1 MLDGTRKQMTEP
13 LTTARRLS
21 IVPFEATGLGDRS
34 YMVHDGDK
42 AAVIDP
48 QRDPVPYVA
57 AAAELNVKIE
67 VVLETHIHNDYV
79 SGGVALARR
88 TEATYG
94 VPAGEAVDFG
104 AESRALAEGDVLTAG
119 SLTFRALWTPGHTP
133 HHLAFLAEDSLGT
146 MAVMTGGSL
155 LAEATGRTDLSGD
168 DRAAELAEAQWHSVR
183 RLLDELP
190 SNTLVLP
197 THGFGSFCSSGAHG
211 GPDAHTLTVGEER
224 RRNPVARLG
233 LPAFVE
239 SLLHQDL
246 PIPAYYRYMAPLN
259 RAGAAE
265 PRPGLPRRFPR
276 TTWPA
281 WSAPVRWSSTYVAD
295 EFSLGTTAAGRS
307 ISSLALTCQPILVGS
322 CRSWLR
328 SSSCPTRLTKPS
340 RPVTSCRGS
349 GGTARSAGHWP
360 VHCPRRPTSPRSITK
375 PVILPTWPGVP
386 MRDRRPACWTF
397 VSRTNG
403 GAGTCQALAT
413 SPSPKLQAPT
423 KRSPE
428 TKKSGSIA
436 SRVFAPPSPPQ
447 YCRVLACSRCWWMIC
462 SKTRRH
468 PGSSLSPSRG
478 TSQRFTTWPSRS
490 KPCSNP

>member
-21 IVPFEATGLGDRS
+21 IVPFEAAGLGDRS

-211 GPDAHTLTVGEER
+211 GPDVHTLTVGEER

-265 PRPGLPRRFPR
+265 PRPGLPPTISPDDLAGLVR
-276 TTWPA
+276 TGA
-281 WSAPVRWSSTYVAD
+281 VVVDVR
-295 EFSLGTTAAGRS
+295 GR
-307 ISSLALTCQPILVGS
+307 
-322 CRSWLR
+322 
-328 SSSCPTRLTKPS
+328 
-340 RPVTSCRGS
+340 
-349 GGTARSAGHWP
+349 
-360 VHCPRRPTSPRSITK
+360 
-375 PVILPTWPGVP
+375 
-386 MRDRRPACWTF
+386 
-397 VSRTNG
+397 
-403 GAGTCQALAT
+403 
-413 SPSPKLQAPT
+413 
-423 KRSPE
+423 
-428 TKKSGSIA
+428 
-436 SRVFAPPSPPQ
+436 RVFARHHRRGALNIELGPDLPTYFGWLVPFVAPFVLVSDTADETIEACHLLSRIGRDSPLGWA
-447 YCRVLACSRCWWMIC
+447 LA
-462 SKTRRH
+462 
-468 PGSSLSPSRG
+468 SSLPTSSDEPPEHYETRNFADLARRAHEGPQASVLDVRFPYEWRRG
-478 TSQRFTTWPSRS
+478 HVPGARNVPLPEVAGTYQTLSGDEEIWVHCQSGFRAAIAASVLSGAGLFPVLVDDSFENAAAS
-490 KPCSNP
+490 GLVVVAE